1 MKLSI
6 ILPCYNEALSLKKI
20 VDKSLKIIANDV
32 EIIFVD
38 NGSTDNTYEIL
49 SQMRLPKNFKIVR
62 VIKNIGYGNGIL
74 KGLAHSSGEIIAWT
88 HADLQTDISD
98 VIFGYDM
105 YKEELLNKTCMVKGE
120 RKKRNLFDFIFTFLM
135 GVYCSI
141 FFKKWFYDI
150 NAQPKIFHRSF
161 LKKFNNPPLDFSLDL
176 FLIHY
181 FKFENLNVKT
191 FPVFFS
197 EREYGLA
204 KGGGTLKGKIK
215 LISRTLSYIHEL
227 KRKYH
232 N

>member
-6 ILPCYNEALSLKKI
+6 ILICYNEALSLKKI
-20 VDKSLKIIANDV
+20 VDKSLNIIANDV

-105 YKEELLNKTCMVKGE
+105 YKEELLKQ
-120 RKKRNLFDFIFTFLM
+120 NL
-135 GVYCSI
+135 
-141 FFKKWFYDI
+141 
-150 NAQPKIFHRSF
+150 
-161 LKKFNNPPLDFSLDL
+161 
-176 FLIHY
+176 
-181 FKFENLNVKT
+181 
-191 FPVFFS
+191 
-197 EREYGLA
+197 YG
-204 KGGGTLKGKIK
+204 
-215 LISRTLSYIHEL
+215 
-227 KRKYH
+227 
-232 N
+232 